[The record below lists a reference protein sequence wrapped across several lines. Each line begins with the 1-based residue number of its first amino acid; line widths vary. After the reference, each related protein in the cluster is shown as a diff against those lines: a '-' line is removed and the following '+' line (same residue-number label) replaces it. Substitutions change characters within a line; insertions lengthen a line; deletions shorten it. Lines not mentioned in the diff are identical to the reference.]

1 MGDKFS
7 KDPLKTRLP
16 RPSFGLLRSAT
27 PEGVQDW
34 AQCAQE
40 AKKKLHLLAD
50 DAGVD
55 LSHPDGW
62 QYLALWLAMKH
73 EVGFQ
78 FANKKQAQ
86 RWYLNR
92 QRALY
97 HSMQPLID
105 KGHSTN
111 SAAHVLAKREPWA
124 RWLHDLT
131 EPAET
136 LRKQYDALV
145 EGGFGQLMKTEKLT
159 DDELAALVAEHID
172 Y

>member
-1 MGDKFS
+1 MAD

-86 RWYLNR
+86 R
-92 QRALY
+92 
-97 HSMQPLID
+97 
-105 KGHSTN
+105 
-111 SAAHVLAKREPWA
+111 
-124 RWLHDLT
+124 
-131 EPAET
+131 
-136 LRKQYDALV
+136 
-145 EGGFGQLMKTEKLT
+145 
-159 DDELAALVAEHID
+159 
-172 Y
+172 